1 MNECLCPVIKN
12 SAGPR
17 EQMRLLC
24 YIQLKVHW
32 NIYNAKT
39 MYTALVTSMR
49 REVPTACTNQW
60 HKRMFIS
67 SLFSL
72 AQSGNGTFCQPQSLM
87 QTN

>member
-39 MYTALVTSMR
+39 MNTALVTSMR
-49 REVPTACTNQW
+49 REVPAG
-60 HKRMFIS
+60 S
-67 SLFSL
+67 
-72 AQSGNGTFCQPQSLM
+72 QSYPSTPLICLHQ
-87 QTN
+87 

>member
-17 EQMRLLC
+17 EQTSLLC

-39 MYTALVTSMR
+39 MYTALHYLHVIR
-49 REVPTACTNQW
+49 RL
-60 HKRMFIS
+60 K
-67 SLFSL
+67 
-72 AQSGNGTFCQPQSLM
+72 
-87 QTN
+87 